1 MFQKFKRGLSAASVA
16 VVSAVAVAPAQAAI
30 DTTAVEAYIST
41 DITTALTAIGVAVIS
56 LAALSMGFK
65 WIKGMLFG

>member
-1 MFQKFKRGLSAASVA
+1 MFKSMKRGLLAASVA
-16 VVSAVAVAPAQAAI
+16 VLSAVAVAPAHAAI
-30 DTTAVEAYIST
+30 DTTAVETYIGT
-41 DITTALTAIGVAVIS
+41 DITTALTAIGIAVIS